1 MTLLHWVSETTLPP
15 CLEIRHRFYLQSIV
29 CLPSSGL
36 SASQNPSSPC
46 HKRDQAGL
54 RLTCRST
61 LLATHQEHLLSQ
73 TRLHYTPLDGEGSS
87 ACQQTLPCPHLPH
100 TSESRE
106 RKFNDSGCNIVTA
119 VSLAAFL

>member
-54 RLTCRST
+54 RLTHRST
-61 LLATHQEHLLSQ
+61 LLATHQEHLSQ
-73 TRLHYTPLDGEGSS
+73 TRLHYTP
-87 ACQQTLPCPHLPH
+87 
-100 TSESRE
+100 
-106 RKFNDSGCNIVTA
+106 
-119 VSLAAFL
+119 